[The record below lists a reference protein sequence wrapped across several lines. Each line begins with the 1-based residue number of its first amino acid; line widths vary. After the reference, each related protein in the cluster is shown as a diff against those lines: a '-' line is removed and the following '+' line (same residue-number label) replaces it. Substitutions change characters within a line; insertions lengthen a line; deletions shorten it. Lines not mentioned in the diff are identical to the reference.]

1 MVESDHGVDFKAYSP
16 IESSLFS
23 FQCVWSTK
31 KKRSLKLVKT
41 KEFSRKEERE
51 GGMRPRPVIFRV
63 YSRKRNRLSLV
74 DNVSADGV
82 EVILKEA
89 PSHETLQHSDHDGM
103 LLGDWIKQKRK
114 ESEVMTVSVT
124 KVEPLE
130 DTILPSWSRRKNR
143 RRVGVEV
150 KSVMKVEPSEDHG
163 RSTGRKRDRRQV
175 ELEEDVAWEEEL
187 QMISKIQA
195 TKPRRRRRRGSHSP
209 EHVTFVSGSRSR
221 SPDSEV
227 SDSLLKN
234 GCSDDPE
241 SMKTSSKVKLFW
253 FQSTK
258 NYKRVHVLSF
268 SE

>member
-1 MVESDHGVDFKAYSP
+1 MESDDGVDFKAYSP
-16 IESSLFS
+16 IESSMFS

-31 KKRSLKLVKT
+31 KKRSSKLVKS
-41 KEFSRKEERE
+41 KEFSRKEERERE

-63 YSRKRNRLSLV
+63 YSRKRNRLSRV

-150 KSVMKVEPSEDHG
+150 KSEMKVEPSEDHG

-175 ELEEDVAWEEEL
+175 EHEEDVAWEEEL

-195 TKPRRRRRRGSHSP
+195 TKPRRRRRGSHSP
-209 EHVTFVSGSRSR
+209 GSRSR
-221 SPDSEV
+221 SPDSAV

-253 FQSTK
+253 FQST
-258 NYKRVHVLSF
+258 NVFMY
-268 SE
+268 